1 MEQKYSSSISE
12 KNTNIQIFNDNL
24 NNSKENETLSF
35 QDKELEKLKQ
45 NNYNK
50 ETNKTSENNKFQK
63 IKNNENESL
72 NITIKNNINIRN
84 IGNNFVLN
92 GKYIFGPL
100 YTLWVLISMMILSGI
115 YWIYWIYFLGDFYSK
130 YIYIIMSLFLGLSE
144 YYFFLI
150 YITEPGIIPRN
161 HPDFT
166 SEEKEVKD
174 EKDDKNKQEI
184 QRIYTERKCK
194 TCNII
199 RPKKC
204 SHCFICDNCVLE
216 FDHHCAFVSNCIG
229 KRNHKYFLL
238 FLLYGSLFMLPL
250 IILNTIVIINVYIIN
265 YNEILYHIIKG
276 NKYILYLIVF
286 CFISSIHFCFRPRGQ
301 NIASFLVIFGLCLF
315 FYLWYKYVPRND
327 DKPRYFSPI
336 INIFFILCLTFGFF
350 LIGAFCNQIYV
361 VSRKSTIKQDASIKA
376 KIKELHQE
384 NANIKISEDYNRNIT
399 FKEKMNN
406 VIDCLFAKIDRSL
419 IVPDRDL

>member
-130 YIYIIMSLFLGLSE
+130 YIYIIMSLFIVLSE
-144 YYFFLI
+144 YYFFLT

-174 EKDDKNKQEI
+174 ENDDKNKQEI

-199 RPKKC
+199 RPQEC

-216 FDHHCAFVSNCIG
+216 LDHHCAFVSNCIG

-250 IILNTIVIINVYIIN
+250 IVLNTIVIINVYIIN
-265 YNEILYHIIKG
+265 KILSLIING
-276 NKYILYLIVF
+276 NKYLFCLIVF
-286 CFISSIHFCFRPRGQ
+286 CFISSIYFCFRPGGY
-301 NIASFLVIFGLCLF
+301 NIVSFLVTIGLLLF
-315 FYLWYKYVPRND
+315 YYLWYKFVPRND
-327 DKPRYFSPI
+327 DKPRYFSPM
-336 INIFFILCLTFGFF
+336 INIFFVLCLSCGLF
-350 LIGAFCNQIYV
+350 LIGNFCDQIYV
-361 VSRKSTIKQDASIKA
+361 VSRISKRKKITLIKA
-376 KIKELHQE
+376 KIKELHQA
-384 NANIKISEDYNRNIT
+384 NNNIKIIEDYNRNIT
-399 FKEKMNN
+399 FKERMNDF
-406 VIDCLFAKIDRSL
+406 IDCLLAKIDKSL
-419 IVPDRDL
+419 IVPNRDL